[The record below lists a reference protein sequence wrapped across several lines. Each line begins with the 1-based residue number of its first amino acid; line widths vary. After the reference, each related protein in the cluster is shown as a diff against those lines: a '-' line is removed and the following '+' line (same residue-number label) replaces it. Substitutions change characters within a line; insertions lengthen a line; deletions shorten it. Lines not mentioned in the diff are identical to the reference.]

1 MDDCAERSDH
11 EPAVR
16 TGLLAAGLV
25 LFAAVVL
32 LTSGGRARSATVKHT
47 CSVTDKQFIA
57 KTELDMTSLG
67 SWGEDY
73 RAGEATEA
81 EVIAEARKA
90 AKRVGSLSPSDPS
103 LQKTKLLVAG
113 MFTEYG
119 RAMWAKAK
127 KKDAAPHMY
136 RAYGLANFAHDVL
149 TDAKPELLRRGCD
162 VSSLL

>member
-1 MDDCAERSDH
+1 
-11 EPAVR
+11 
-16 TGLLAAGLV
+16 
-25 LFAAVVL
+25 
-32 LTSGGRARSATVKHT
+32 
-47 CSVTDKQFIA
+47 
-57 KTELDMTSLG
+57 MTSLG